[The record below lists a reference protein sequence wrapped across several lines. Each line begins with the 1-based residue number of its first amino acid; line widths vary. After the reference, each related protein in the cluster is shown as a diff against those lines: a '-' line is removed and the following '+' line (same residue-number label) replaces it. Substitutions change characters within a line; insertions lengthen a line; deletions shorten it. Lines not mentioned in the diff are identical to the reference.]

1 MSRLQS
7 VLMAVFVS
15 VCGFLAWSLFYALA
29 YDVRSYLM
37 TRQYD
42 FDKSFFALFSDNLL
56 TPARHAIKNWPPA
69 PSLSHWQSDFTVQ
82 NSLAAILPVALLAV
96 VAAIVKRQMRPP
108 VHHGDAQLLRPSE
121 LTRAGLA
128 RKNGLQFGKVNRI
141 TVRDDEQSH
150 LLVIGPPA
158 SGKTECFVI
167 PNLIEWDGTFI
178 ALDFKGTLY
187 ERTAKIRRKRGDAV
201 FLLAPGLAES
211 HTYNPLDLLR
221 PGAGLITDIQAL
233 ASLIVPVL
241 DAREAHWNQSAQ
253 MLLCGMIGYVQE
265 SHACEGA
272 RHLAG
277 VVDLFSAT
285 KSFKK
290 TCEIMTQ
297 DPSISEWTRARI
309 IEYMAV
315 PDEEAGSIAST
326 LNRHLMPWQNPN
338 VAALT
343 MSTKNAIPL
352 ELIRKKRMAVYLII
366 DTGQIDIFAPVLK
379 LFLEQLNSIVNRD
392 YRKPDE
398 NKILFMIDEFYQL
411 GRIKSIVNQLPFARD
426 RDIRICLVSQGVAQ
440 IDEKFGRDGRD
451 AIMASCAVKIF
462 CAFNDKP
469 TVDLVTHMAGGFT
482 HRVDTVSRQMNNGL
496 ARKTR
501 NEQFIARPLFRPDEL
516 YTWPRDDL
524 LIMRVNTNPL
534 IVKKIL
540 ADKTGKYRRLYSRA
554 SKLKIPVPQLTNA
567 AKFIP
572 NWGDTRRGDTS
583 AVTGPTGAGVELSEN
598 NSVQTI
604 TTKEPA
610 TARPEQ
616 SFDRLVELAAEAQS
630 ANSFAGLADVMG
642 TDSFDDFLNECAAAA
657 EILTDTEAELAASA
671 VEDKS
676 YTRELIDDTRTKLT
690 SMMVNP
696 TSKGLAAI

>member
-1 MSRLQS
+1 MSRVQGAL
-7 VLMAVFVS
+7 L
-15 VCGFLAWSLFYALA
+15 LAFASICAFISWSLFYALA
-29 YDVRSYLM
+29 YDVRSYRI
-37 TRQYD
+37 TRQYE
-42 FDKSFFALFSDNLL
+42 FDKSFFVLFSDNLL
-56 TPARHAIKNWPPA
+56 TPARHAIDNWPVTA
-69 PSLSHWQSDFTVQ
+69 MLNSWHSNFVVQ
-82 NSLAAILPVALLAV
+82 NAAAALLPVALLA
-96 VAAIVKRQMRPP
+96 AIVAIVRSKMRAP
-108 VHHGDAQLLRPSE
+108 VHHGDAQLLRPTE
-121 LTRAGLA
+121 LHRAGLA
-128 RKNGLQFGKVNRI
+128 MKSGLLFGKVNRI
-141 TVRDDEQSH
+141 IVRDNEQSH

-167 PNLIEWDGTFI
+167 PNLVEWEGTFI

-187 ERTAKIRRKRGDAV
+187 ERTAKIRRKKGDAV
-201 FLLAPGLAES
+201 FLLAPGMAES

-265 SHACEGA
+265 SQACDGA

-297 DPSISEWTRARI
+297 DPGISEWTRARI

-440 IDEKFGRDGRD
+440 IDEKFGREGRD

-469 TVDLVTHMAGGFT
+469 TVDLVTHMAGTFT
-482 HRVDTVSRQMNNGL
+482 HRVNTVSRQMNNGL

-501 NEQFIARPLFRPDEL
+501 NEQFIARPL
-516 YTWPRDDL
+516 
-524 LIMRVNTNPL
+524 
-534 IVKKIL
+534 
-540 ADKTGKYRRLYSRA
+540 
-554 SKLKIPVPQLTNA
+554 VP
-567 AKFIP
+567 
-572 NWGDTRRGDTS
+572 
-583 AVTGPTGAGVELSEN
+583 
-598 NSVQTI
+598 
-604 TTKEPA
+604 
-610 TARPEQ
+610 AR
-616 SFDRLVELAAEAQS
+616 
-630 ANSFAGLADVMG
+630 
-642 TDSFDDFLNECAAAA
+642 
-657 EILTDTEAELAASA
+657 
-671 VEDKS
+671 
-676 YTRELIDDTRTKLT
+676 
-690 SMMVNP
+690 
-696 TSKGLAAI
+696 

>member
-1 MSRLQS
+1 MSRIQS
-7 VLMAVFVS
+7 VLLAVFLS

-29 YDVRSYLM
+29 YDVRSYRM

-42 FDKSFFALFSDNLL
+42 FDNSFFALFSNGLL
-56 TPARHAIKNWPPA
+56 TPAQHAIKNWPPTS
-69 PSLSHWQSDFTVQ
+69 SLSHWQDDFTVQ
-82 NSLAAILPVALLAV
+82 NSLAAMLPVALLAV
-96 VAAIVKRQMRPP
+96 IGAVVRSKMRPP
-108 VHHGDAQLLRPSE
+108 VHHGDAHLLRPAE

-128 RKNGLQFGKVNRI
+128 KKNGLQFGKVNRI
-141 TVRDDEQSH
+141 MVRDNEQSH

-167 PNLIEWDGTFI
+167 PNLIEWEGTFI
-178 ALDFKGTLY
+178 ALDFKGTLF
-187 ERTAKIRRKRGDAV
+187 ERTAKIRRKKGDAV
-201 FLLAPGLAES
+201 FLLAPGMAES

-265 SHACEGA
+265 SQACAGA

-297 DPSISEWTRARI
+297 DPGISEWTRSRI

-343 MSTKNAIPL
+343 MSTMNAIPL
-352 ELIRKKRMAVYLII
+352 ELIRNKRMAVYLII

-426 RDIRICLVSQGVAQ
+426 RDIRICLVSQGIAQ

-469 TVDLVTHMAGGFT
+469 TVDLVTHMAGTFT

-501 NEQFIARPLFRPDEL
+501 NEQYIARPLFRPDDL
-516 YTWPRDDL
+516 YTWPRDDVL
-524 LIMRVNTNPL
+524 VMRVNTNPL

-540 ADKTGKYRRLYSRA
+540 ADKSNKYRWLYSRA
-554 SKLKIPVPQLTNA
+554 STLKITVPQLTNA
-567 AKFIP
+567 EKFIP
-572 NWGDTRRGDTS
+572 SWGDKRRRDTS
-583 AVTGPTGAGVELSEN
+583 AAIGPTEAVEELSEN
-598 NSVQTI
+598 KSDRSI
-604 TTKEPA
+604 TTEESA
-610 TARPEQ
+610 TIVPDQ

-630 ANSFAGLADVMG
+630 ANSFGGLSDVMG
-642 TDSFDDFLNECAAAA
+642 TDSFDDFLSQCAAAA
-657 EILTDTEAELAASA
+657 EILTETEADLAASA

-676 YTRELIDDTRTKLT
+676 YTQELIDDSRAKLT
-690 SMMVNP
+690 AMINTPDALNP
-696 TSKGLAAI
+696 MTT